1 MIISLALSFIAIAS
15 GAVLTYIYDE
25 DAPLA
30 SRLCSGACIGFG
42 AMGLVGFVLAL
53 CFGLNTVTLT
63 LTELVLAAPL
73 QLVRKETRRAQV
85 NADLNRAIAA
95 ISPARSR

>member
-42 AMGLVGFVLAL
+42 AMGLVGFVLA
-53 CFGLNTVTLT
+53 FWIREIIDDAGR
-63 LTELVLAAPL
+63 AAFAESFDHL
-73 QLVRKETRRAQV
+73 RA
-85 NADLNRAIAA
+85 NAAGASGHENHFAGEIEIRHF
-95 ISPARSR
+95 